1 MKRGKKID
9 WEGRLEDCKVAWERE
24 EVLKEWIDNWSLRSA
39 DTKKMSSDQFSAFQI
54 EGKILITYILKAE
67 GSKSEWLS
75 YVRQN
80 TDQFTDYIQFL
91 KENKLKEELELIL
104 GDAKS

>member
-9 WEGRLEDCKVAWERE
+9 WEERLEDCKVPWERE
-24 EVLKEWIDNWSLRSA
+24 EVLKEWLDNWTLRSA
-39 DTKKMSSDQFSAFQI
+39 DTKRMSFEQFAKFDI
-54 EGKILITYILKAE
+54 EGKMIITHILKAK
-67 GSKSEWLS
+67 GSKSDWLS

-80 TDQFTDYIQFL
+80 TDQFIDYIQFL
-91 KENKLKEELELIL
+91 KENELKDELELIL